1 MSFDDANRP
10 DAADDPELAELAGRL
25 FDMARSGDTASLVTY
40 LQAGVPVNLTN
51 QTGDTLLMLAAYH
64 GHGEAVVALLGLGAD
79 VDRPNDK
86 NQTPL
91 AGAVFKSHDD
101 VVRALVSAGASP
113 DAGTPTARDAAV
125 MFGREDYASLWP
137 PRMEPERPQ

>member
-10 DAADDPELAELAGRL
+10 EAADEPELAELAGRL
-25 FDMARSGDTASLVTY
+25 FDMARSGDAAALSTY
-40 LQAGVPVNLTN
+40 VEAGVPVNLTN

-64 GHGEAVVALLGLGAD
+64 GHAEAVTALLRLGAD
-79 VDRPNDK
+79 VDRANDK

-91 AGAVFKSHDD
+91 AGAVFKGHDD
-101 VVRALVSAGASP
+101 VVRALVSAGGNP

-125 MFGREDYASLWP
+125 MFGREDYSTLWSG
-137 PRMEPERPQ
+137 